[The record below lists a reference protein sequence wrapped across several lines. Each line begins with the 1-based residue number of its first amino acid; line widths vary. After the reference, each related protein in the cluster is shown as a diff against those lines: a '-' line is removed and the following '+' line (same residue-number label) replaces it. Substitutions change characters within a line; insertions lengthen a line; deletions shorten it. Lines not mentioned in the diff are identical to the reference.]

1 MPYEM
6 VLIGQRVDE
15 ALSEL
20 DKQLDRAALAGR
32 SEIRIVH
39 GHGTGRLRT
48 AIRRFLSDH
57 PLIES
62 HRAGRPAEGG
72 DGATIA
78 TLR

>member
-1 MPYEM
+1 MPYEI

-32 SEIRIVH
+32 NEIRIVH

-48 AIRRFLSDH
+48 AIRRFLGDH

-62 HRAGRPAEGG
+62 HRSGRPAEGG
-72 DGATIA
+72 EGATIA